1 MRFLHHK
8 HGKTLRVKH
17 TGAAGGALVQ
27 RIVFFFVVG
36 LGFFHI
42 LQRYLKQLAAL
53 QNNLQVHIFAVGLK
67 IHGGILSGGA
77 FHHIH
82 INILAL
88 DLGAAHGQIVQP
100 VFHDPFNAGI

>member
-1 MRFLHHK
+1 MPGAKNRRRQPKLPSPVAFYVGGKCLPCNFKHGFDAALAVCRANVAFVRFLHHK

-17 TGAAGGALVQ
+17 TGAAGGTLVQ

-53 QNNLQVHIFAVGLK
+53 
-67 IHGGILSGGA
+67 
-77 FHHIH
+77 
-82 INILAL
+82 
-88 DLGAAHGQIVQP
+88 
-100 VFHDPFNAGI
+100 